1 MINQREIDQ
10 FDLFT
15 LRQNLGKLSYLKL
28 SFDKSCHIFLLVLKN
43 TGKGQKLQV
52 PLLLFGWEKQ
62 ISADIGLGQKLVHFV
77 H

>member
-28 SFDKSCHIFLLVLKN
+28 GFDKSCHIFLLVLKN
-43 TGKGQKLQV
+43 TDKGQKLQRCPYFFLV
-52 PLLLFGWEKQ
+52 GKNKSQQ
-62 ISADIGLGQKLVHFV
+62 ILD
-77 H
+77 